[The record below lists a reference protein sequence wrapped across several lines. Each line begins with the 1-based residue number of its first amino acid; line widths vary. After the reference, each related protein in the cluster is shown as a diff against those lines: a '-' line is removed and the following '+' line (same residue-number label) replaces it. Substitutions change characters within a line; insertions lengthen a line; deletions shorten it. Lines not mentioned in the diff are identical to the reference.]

1 MSVASIVGWGR
12 RIDKIND
19 PVAQTALA
27 IMEGVDLVVP
37 CNQMTEIIP
46 ALINFPRFIWSYPA
60 ITRAAA
66 KLGSQLFYEL
76 TEEAASKSDNYAKR
90 IITASDSKDLS
101 EAEVASLTS
110 NLIGGGV
117 DTTSSSIISFI
128 LAMCVFRE
136 VQEKAQKEIDEVL
149 GGRCPTIHDQAS
161 LPYICAVLSEV
172 LRWRTVTILGGIPH
186 APIQDDEYMGYH
198 IPKGTGIYGNVWA
211 IHRHP
216 REFPAPDSFRPER
229 FINQERPYPVKK
241 GHNAFGWGRRQCSG
255 QPLAEQ
261 GLFMIIA
268 RMLWAFNIQPGL
280 DDQVRKSNS
289 RLVCYIHDTNIYIGQ
304 RSDSGHLRLHR
315 RREHAAS
322 SIQSALHSPER
333 TGP

>member
-1 MSVASIVGWGR
+1 MQDLLQQPSNYVLCIERYSVSVASIVGWGR

-19 PVAQTALA
+19 PVAQAALA

-46 ALINFPRFIWSYPA
+46 WLINIPKFIWAYPS
-60 ITRAAA
+60 IVR
-66 KLGSQLFYEL
+66 LGSKIGKKYFYRL
-76 TEEAASKSDNYAKR
+76 TEEAVHRSDNYAKR
-90 IITASDSKDLS
+90 LMTEASTSELS
-101 EAEVASLTS
+101 EAEIASLTS

-128 LAMCVFRE
+128 LAMCVFSE
-136 VQEKAQKEIDEVL
+136 VQEKAQREIDDGL
-149 GGRCPTIHDQAS
+149 GGRCPRISDQDS
-161 LPYICAVLSEV
+161 LPYVRAVVQEV

-186 APIQDDEYMGYH
+186 APIKDDVYQNYH

-229 FINQERPYPVKK
+229 FINQERPYPAKK

-261 GLFMIIA
+261 GLFMIIS
-268 RMLWAFNIQPGL
+268 RMLWSFHIKPGL
-280 DDQVRKSNS
+280 DEKVRE
-289 RLVCYIHDTNIYIGQ
+289 T
-304 RSDSGHLRLHR
+304 
-315 RREHAAS
+315 A
-322 SIQSALHSPER
+322 HSPNLPREL
-333 TGP
+333 